1 MTADEALAAVLE
13 ADAQL
18 QGRDPT
24 PFPLPIGELAPVVAG
39 ALTAIERSD
48 WWLPSLRERVGAVLR
63 GVPVDRLVDGLA
75 GAQPFKVV
83 SAGGSPALRA
93 LLAVGIAH
101 AERADPDRWVLVHL
115 GIGSA
120 SDGAYHEALN
130 LASLLRPNVIFVVS
144 VHPLDGD
151 DAPLGAQLGTS
162 PAAIARS
169 YEIDAV
175 AVDGTDPAAVAA
187 AVGAAREEPGP
198 HVIEAALHASDD
210 DGHGHG
216 HGKED

>member
-18 QGRDPT
+18 QARDPA

-63 GVPVDRLVDGLA
+63 GVPLDRLVDGLA

-101 AERADPDRWVLVHL
+101 AERAGQDGVDRWVLVHL

-144 VHPLDGD
+144 VHPLDGEH
-151 DAPLGAQLGTS
+151 APLGPQLGTS

-187 AVGAAREEPGP
+187 AVRAAREEPGP
-198 HVIEAALHASDD
+198 HVIEAGLHAP
-210 DGHGHG
+210 
-216 HGKED
+216 KEE